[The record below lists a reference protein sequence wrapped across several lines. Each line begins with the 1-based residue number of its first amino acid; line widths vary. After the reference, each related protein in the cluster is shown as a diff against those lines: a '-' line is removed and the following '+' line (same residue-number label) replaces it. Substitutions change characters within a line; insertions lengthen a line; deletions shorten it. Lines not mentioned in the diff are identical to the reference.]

1 MKVAQQMFQK
11 LHHLRAADRAR
22 KKAEVEVPPR
32 DAGIVRDCN
41 LPKAQFRIHV
51 DASFAYVEGG
61 SSCHRARA
69 QHHLGVH
76 RAGKG

>member
-11 LHHLRAADRAR
+11 LHHLRAADRAK

-51 DASFAYVEGG
+51 DASFAYMEGG

-69 QHHLGVH
+69 RTISECIEL
-76 RAGKG
+76 GKG